1 MDNTVV
7 LLSSINRNLGFVLD
21 TIMNKGSNT
30 EKETK
35 IVSDLHGTGLKSP
48 ASAKAA
54 AGTPEDAGG
63 NSKTK
68 KKLKEVSISEI
79 VRLLNELPA
88 AVKAVAKIKKSDIKK
103 FEYSMTKLVEV
114 LADVTKKFDNKK
126 AKTIKATADLL
137 NAMHGIGD
145 IMKDLAKLPL
155 IAPFAKLGAKMVG
168 PIINTLM
175 KGITKVAQFKNPKK
189 LNKTITALHR
199 CVIDVILLATTGVI
213 MVGAL
218 ALVGLIVKSSWDN
231 ILIGLVGVAVV
242 LVALAGITF
251 LVNLIAKRIKMSADD
266 FAVVMVVA
274 AFGVGLV
281 LACAL
286 LGLIVSKA
294 WLFVLL
300 GFTGIAL
307 TLFGI
312 TLVTWGVAM
321 IAKNFPKFA
330 IDVQMVLG
338 MFLLAGLIVAMS
350 ALLGVLIKKRWAE
363 VIYGFAAIASTLSLI
378 VGTAWALAKTAADPA
393 IKTAATNVLWVEG
406 AIAGAGAL
414 LWYCMKLGNA
424 VKKYFKSPGEASL
437 KLAGTFGLI
446 TAIIYGAFGISKLA
460 EKIAPEAKKGA
471 ISLLIIEGVIGCAI
485 ILTFALL
492 LLTKAAKGKWLDIFE
507 TVFFVSVILAYC
519 AAIAIAASAVSTQV
533 AAGALALLLAAAMM
547 GAALLVTLGIIWI
560 INLMS
565 ESNIGWGDIFI
576 TLGAVSLILIAC
588 AGIAVIAMTILAPV
602 AVPATAALVVAAVM
616 IGAALLVTLALIGIN
631 ALMMSAGLTWKDM
644 VDSVFGL
651 ADLVFCFGFVGTAA
665 IAVIIPATLG
675 LIGMVVLFPFAMSCL
690 VVAGATAIVTQKI
703 QELGGIDA
711 LVKTVKDDL
720 PKLMH
725 AFSADNLRLGFGEI
739 VDLLLLGAM
748 YEVVGWLAGKIVNV
762 TDAIGKLAQV
772 GGLITEDGRLRPVLG
787 IDNDGKV
794 TYGEPVDV
802 KLIASTICSTVKVFV
817 DNCNYGFK
825 DVVKMINAAKVF
837 ELVGKCVD
845 PIDKFVKMITGYTSE
860 EEGTLS
866 PVYIDKKGNLRNS
879 NVKCNVREVAKL
891 IVNAVSA
898 FLDEIYSEQNL
909 TKWIEYTQGRRDG
922 DWMEPVRMFFGGSNT
937 KTKAVE
943 EIGNILAVIV
953 SPISQ
958 FIELLCGLG
967 KSKNGKLQQVSI
979 DKDGNIVYG
988 VEVDA
993 VEVSRL
999 MVEGI
1004 NAFITT
1010 LYSEENIDAW
1020 MKLADGDNNYQAVI
1034 DNQMKSLNSFI
1045 TSIGKLCDP
1054 KTIDVNKLETNK
1066 TALVKLV
1073 ADMGSA
1079 IGKFKVKQYN
1089 QFASAMSAST
1099 LSLAAFDNILTKDAN
1114 TRKQRLEELAK
1125 QLKSIAETMRGTA
1138 TSMKNFNEALKTLQ
1152 KMDTSAISKN
1162 LKVVEQGMSQIR
1174 RSSES
1179 ANSSVSTV
1187 SDSSNNLLY
1196 SSFKR
1201 ALDDAFDGAYV
1212 YGSCFNVDDNDK
1224 NNMSQKIKLFID
1236 TTGGA
1241 ITFANNGLTNINSA
1255 W

>member
-7 LLSSINRNLGFVLD
+7 LLSSINRNLGFVLN

-54 AGTPEDAGG
+54 AGTPGDAGD

-286 LGLIVSKA
+286 LGLIVSNA

-307 TLFGI
+307 TLLGI
-312 TLVTWGVAM
+312 TLVTWGVAVL
-321 IAKNFPKFA
+321 AKNFPKFA
-330 IDVQMVLG
+330 IDVELVLG
-338 MFLLAGLIVAMS
+338 MFMLAALIVAIS
-350 ALLGVLIKKRWAE
+350 ALLGVLIKKRWPE
-363 VIYGFAAIASTLSLI
+363 VIYGFGAIATTLSLI

-460 EKIAPEAKKGA
+460 EKIAPAAQKGA

-492 LLTKAAKGKWLDIFE
+492 LLTKAAKDKWDDIFN
-507 TVFFVSVILAYC
+507 TVFYVSVIIAWC
-519 AAIAIAASAVSTQV
+519 A
-533 AAGALALLLAAAMM
+533 ALALVASSVSVQITAGAYALLMAAAMM
-547 GAALLVTLGIIWI
+547 GAALLVTWMIIGI
-560 INLMS
+560 INLMNDS
-565 ESNIGWGDIFI
+565 GITWNDIFI
-576 TLGAVSLILIAC
+576 SLIMVSGILVIC
-588 AGIAVIAMTILAPV
+588 AGIAVIAMSILGPV
-602 AVPATAALVVAAVM
+602 AVPATAALIVAAVM

-644 VDSVFGL
+644 VASTFGL
-651 ADLVFCFGFVGTAA
+651 ADLVFCFGLVGTAA

-675 LIGMVVLFPFAMSCL
+675 LVGMAVLFPFAMSCL

-787 IDNDGKV
+787 TDKDGNV
-794 TYGEPVDV
+794 TYGDPVDV
-802 KLIASTICSTVKVFV
+802 KLVASTICSTVKVFV
-817 DNCNYGFK
+817 ENCNYGFE
-825 DVVKMINAAKVF
+825 DVVNMINAAKVF

-866 PVYIDKKGNLRNS
+866 PVYIDKDGKLTNS
-879 NVKCNVREVAKL
+879 NVKCNVKEVAKL

-898 FLDEIYSEQNL
+898 FLEEIYSEQNL
-909 TKWIEYTQGRRDG
+909 KKWIEYTQGKRDG
-922 DWMEPVRMFFGGSNT
+922 DVLESVRMFFGGSNN

-988 VEVDA
+988 VEVDPVA
-993 VEVSRL
+993 VSRL

-1010 LYSEENIDAW
+1010 LYSEENIAAW
-1020 MKLADGDNNYQAVI
+1020 TKLADGDNNYQAVI

-1066 TALVKLV
+1066 TALIKLV
-1073 ADMGSA
+1073 ADMSSA
-1079 IGKFKVKQYN
+1079 IGKFKVKEYN

-1099 LSLAAFDNILTKDAN
+1099 LALAAFDNILTKDAN

-1125 QLKSIAETMRGTA
+1125 QLKTIAETMRGTA

-1152 KMDTSAISKN
+1152 KMDTSAVSKN
-1162 LKVVEQGMSQIR
+1162 LKKVEDGMRALRQ
-1174 RSSES
+1174 SSES
-1179 ANSSVSTV
+1179 ASSSASSVSESGSAV
-1187 SDSSNNLLY
+1187 FEPFAKALQ
-1196 SSFKR
+1196 R
-1201 ALDDAFDGAYV
+1201 ALDGALIIGGCYA
-1212 YGSCFNVDDNDK
+1212 NDN
-1224 NNMSQKIKLFID
+1224 NNNNNSSPNQKIKLYID
-1236 TTGGA
+1236 TGDA
-1241 ITFANNGLTNINSA
+1241 PADFHFDSSKNLQ
-1255 W
+1255 WQ